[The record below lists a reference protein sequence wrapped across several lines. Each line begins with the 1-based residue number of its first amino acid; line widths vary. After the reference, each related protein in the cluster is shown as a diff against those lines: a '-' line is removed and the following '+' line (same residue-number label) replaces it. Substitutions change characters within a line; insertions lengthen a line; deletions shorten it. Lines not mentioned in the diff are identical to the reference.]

1 MFCHQS
7 LRASR
12 SSATLMIKVKTVS
25 SSIYKACLVNRHKLW
40 RNDFC
45 GRLGEPSY
53 LCLIWSILFEENQCI
68 VHPSPPPTPHKKKLC
83 SAEFIKG
90 CLRGRFLKNE
100 WKKISKYSAFLACQK
115 REESQPMTS
124 QKSKTMPFYINYCL
138 IRLRVSIQKAVCWK
152 AIINSLPVRR
162 PPNIASANV
171 TTKAANWNTAC
182 LSAVHF
188 RPSEACGLNLTNSK
202 YWILFS
208 TGALA
213 GKIV

>member
-12 SSATLMIKVKTVS
+12 SSVTLMIKVKTVS

-83 SAEFIKG
+83 SAEFVKG
-90 CLRGRFLKNE
+90 CLRGRFLKSGRRGNNE
-100 WKKISKYSAFLACQK
+100 K
-115 REESQPMTS
+115 RSR
-124 QKSKTMPFYINYCL
+124 N
-138 IRLRVSIQKAVCWK
+138 IQ
-152 AIINSLPVRR
+152 
-162 PPNIASANV
+162 
-171 TTKAANWNTAC
+171 
-182 LSAVHF
+182 
-188 RPSEACGLNLTNSK
+188 
-202 YWILFS
+202 LFS
-208 TGALA
+208 LVKSVRKASRWRPRKA
-213 GKIV
+213 KRCHFISIIVLSGCASLYRKRYVERP

>member
-90 CLRGRFLKNE
+90 CLRGRFLKSGRRGNLM
-100 WKKISKYSAFLACQK
+100 KKDLEIFSFSRLSKA
-115 REESQPMTS
+115 
-124 QKSKTMPFYINYCL
+124 
-138 IRLRVSIQKAVCWK
+138 
-152 AIINSLPVRR
+152 
-162 PPNIASANV
+162 
-171 TTKAANWNTAC
+171 
-182 LSAVHF
+182 
-188 RPSEACGLNLTNSK
+188 
-202 YWILFS
+202 
-208 TGALA
+208 
-213 GKIV
+213 

>member
-90 CLRGRFLKNE
+90 CLRGRFLKSGRRGNLM
-100 WKKISKYSAFLACQK
+100 KKDLEIFSFSRLSKAWGKSTDDVSEKQNDAILYQLLSCQ
-115 REESQPMTS
+115 
-124 QKSKTMPFYINYCL
+124 
-138 IRLRVSIQKAVCWK
+138 V
-152 AIINSLPVRR
+152 
-162 PPNIASANV
+162 
-171 TTKAANWNTAC
+171 AC
-182 LSAVHF
+182 LYTESDMLKGH
-188 RPSEACGLNLTNSK
+188 NKQLTSK
-202 YWILFS
+202 KTTEYRQR
-208 TGALA
+208 
-213 GKIV
+213 

>member
-12 SSATLMIKVKTVS
+12 SLATLMIKVKTVS
-25 SSIYKACLVNRHKLW
+25 SSIYKPCLVNRYTLW

-53 LCLIWSILFEENQCI
+53 LCLVWSIF
-68 VHPSPPPTPHKKKLC
+68 
-83 SAEFIKG
+83 F
-90 CLRGRFLKNE
+90 F
-100 WKKISKYSAFLACQK
+100 WSKYSAFLACQK

-124 QKSKTMPFYINYCL
+124 QKSKTINYCL

-182 LSAVHF
+182 LSALHF
-188 RPSEACGLNLTNSK
+188 RPSETCGLVLTNSK
-202 YWILFS
+202 YRVLLS